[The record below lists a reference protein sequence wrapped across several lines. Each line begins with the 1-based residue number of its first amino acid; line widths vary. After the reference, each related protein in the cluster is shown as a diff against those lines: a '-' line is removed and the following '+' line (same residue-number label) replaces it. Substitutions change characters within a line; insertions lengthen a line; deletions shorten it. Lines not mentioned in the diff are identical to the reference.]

1 MRTACAPI
9 VGQTR
14 IWRLAFA
21 MTRGRVLIC
30 VTLAALT
37 GLLALPAT
45 AGPGLE
51 RLDRFFDGL
60 KSLDTGFEQNVS
72 DSAHRQTQHTRGTLQ
87 ILRPGRF
94 RWTYTEPY
102 EQLIV
107 TNGARLW
114 VYDPDLAQVTVS
126 KLDAS
131 IGNTPALLL
140 STEQPLD
147 ELFLITELPPE
158 NDIAWVQLDPRQE
171 DSNFTRIRLAFDR
184 ETLHAMEI
192 VDGFGQTMSIRF
204 SGLRRNPAL
213 DAASFEYRPPAGVD
227 VVGAE

>member
-1 MRTACAPI
+1 
-9 VGQTR
+9 
-14 IWRLAFA
+14 
-21 MTRGRVLIC
+21 MTRTTPWRPVAVL
-30 VTLAALT
+30 TPPRMLYGLMLGALIS
-37 GLLALPAT
+37 LLPPPAT

-51 RLDRFFDGL
+51 RLDSFFGGL
-60 KSLDTGFEQNVS
+60 RGLDTGFEQTVS
-72 DSAHRQTQHTRGTLQ
+72 DSAHKQAQPTRGTLQ

-94 RWTYTEPY
+94 RWAYEAPY

-126 KLDAS
+126 TLDAS
-131 IGNTPALLL
+131 MGNTPALLL

-147 ELFLITELPPE
+147 ELFQITELPPQ

-192 VDGFGQTMSIRF
+192 VDGFGQTMTIRF
-204 SGLRRNPAL
+204 IGLRRNPAL
-213 DAASFEYRPPAGVD
+213 GPAGFEFIPPAGVD
-227 VVGAE
+227 VLGGE

>member
-1 MRTACAPI
+1 MS
-9 VGQTR
+9 
-14 IWRLAFA
+14 
-21 MTRGRVLIC
+21 MTRASRPAPGTRLRC
-30 VTLAALT
+30 LLCGLALGALT
-37 GLLALPAT
+37 GLPPPAA
-45 AGPGLE
+45 AGPGLD
-51 RLDRFFDGL
+51 RLDRFFAGL
-60 KSLDTGFEQNVS
+60 RSLDTGFEQTVS
-72 DSAHRQTQHTRGTLQ
+72 DSTHRQTQHTRGSLQ

-94 RWTYTEPY
+94 RWTYEEPY
-102 EQLIV
+102 EQVIV
-107 TNGARLW
+107 TNGAKLW

-131 IGNTPALLL
+131 IGNTPAVLL

-158 NDIAWVQLDPRQE
+158 NGVAWVQLDPRQE
-171 DSNFTRIRLAFDR
+171 DTNFTRIRLAFDR

-204 SGLRRNPAL
+204 VGLRRNPAIG
-213 DAASFEYRPPAGVD
+213 AAGFEFVAPAGVD

>member
-1 MRTACAPI
+1 MRMTPRSIPAAGILRCLCA
-9 VGQTR
+9 
-14 IWRLAFA
+14 
-21 MTRGRVLIC
+21 
-30 VTLAALT
+30 VT
-37 GLLALPAT
+37 LLALGLALAQPAA

-51 RLDRFFDGL
+51 RLDRFFAGL
-60 KSLDTGFEQNVS
+60 KSLDTGFEQTVS
-72 DSAHRQTQHTRGTLQ
+72 DSAQRQTQHTRGTLQ

-94 RWTYTEPY
+94 RWTYAEPY

-147 ELFLITELPPE
+147 ELFLITELPPQD
-158 NDIAWVQLDPRQE
+158 DIAWIQLDPRQQ
-171 DSNFTRIRLAFDR
+171 DASFTRIRLAFDR
-184 ETLHAMEI
+184 ETLHTMEI

-204 SGLRRNPAL
+204 SNLRRNPPL
-213 DAASFEYRPPAGVD
+213 NAASFAYKPPAGVD